1 MWIVFAI
8 DEPNQ
13 RRRIDYIR
21 ERATGCFASCEVTF
35 GEDISYLRVYL
46 TVTVTPD
53 PPYGAAFQRVVF
65 PGERAVFWD
74 WPEPISS

>member
-1 MWIVFAI
+1 MRIIFDI

-13 RRRIDYIR
+13 RRRLDYIR
-21 ERATGCFASCEVTF
+21 ERAMGCFRSHEVTF
-35 GEDISYLRVYL
+35 DEDIFYLRVYL

-53 PPYGAAFQRVVF
+53 PPYGAAMRVVVF
-65 PGERAVFWD
+65 PNERAVFWD